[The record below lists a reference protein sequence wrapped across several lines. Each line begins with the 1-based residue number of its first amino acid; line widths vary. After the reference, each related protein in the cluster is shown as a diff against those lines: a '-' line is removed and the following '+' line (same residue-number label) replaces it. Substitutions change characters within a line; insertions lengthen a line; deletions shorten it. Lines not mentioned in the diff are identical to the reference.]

1 MKRTRADSAS
11 SAVKAMV
18 DAAKALIQPP
28 AHVKLRDG
36 DRPFWDGIVCARARD
51 EWSTADLVVA
61 GQLARCQADIEK
73 EQADLDTEGT
83 VVKNARETLVMNP
96 RVTVL
101 EQLARRE
108 MALMRTLRM
117 GGRVAGDTRNEA
129 GRRKVEQQSRKLR
142 EELED
147 DELLA

>member
-1 MKRTRADSAS
+1 MKRRSDTAA

-18 DAAKALIQPP
+18 NAARQPHQPP
-28 AHVKLRDG
+28 AHCKMRPG
-36 DRPFWDGIVCARARD
+36 DEPFWTGIILARAYD
-51 EWSTADLVVA
+51 EWTEADLVVA
-61 GQLARCQADIEK
+61 AQLCRTQRDIEDQQ
-73 EQADLDTEGT
+73 QALDTEGT
-83 VVKNARETLVMNP
+83 VMENARGTMVMNP

-117 GGRVAGDTRNEA
+117 GGKVAGDQRDEA
-129 GRRKVEQQSRKLR
+129 GTRKTERESRKLR

-147 DELLA
+147 HELLA